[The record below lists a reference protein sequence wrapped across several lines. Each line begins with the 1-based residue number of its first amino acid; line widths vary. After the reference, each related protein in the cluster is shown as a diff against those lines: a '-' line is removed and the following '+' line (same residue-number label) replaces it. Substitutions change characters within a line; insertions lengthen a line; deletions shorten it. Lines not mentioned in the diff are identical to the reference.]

1 MDKEQ
6 ERLVLLLSSM
16 ISARKAFRAASAAF
30 RAAPSPDERLE
41 ALYEKNAAHDAYITA
56 ASKYDEMMTHWMTH

>member
-6 ERLVLLLSSM
+6 ERLVELLAAM
-16 ISARKAFRAASAAF
+16 IEARNAFRAASAAF
-30 RAAPSPDERLE
+30 RAAPTPAERLT
-41 ALYEKNAAHDAYITA
+41 ALYGKNSAHDAYITA